1 MTNKASYATPPE
13 SSDASTSTVLRLG
26 LALGLVV
33 AAQFVLQLD
42 FSIVNVALPT
52 IKRELHFVPADL
64 QWIVT
69 GYALTFGSLLLF
81 GGRVGDIAGR
91 RRVLLIGLGAFGVA
105 SLAAGLSPTSLALI
119 ISRFLQGASA
129 AFVAPQALAIITDL
143 FSEGP
148 ARTRALGIFQ
158 GATAAGA
165 SAGIVLGG
173 ILTEFVGWRAIFL
186 VNPPV
191 IVVLVIAI
199 RRVLPTQTGR
209 PGARLDVA
217 GALLAT
223 ASIGFL
229 IFGLSQGQQHGF
241 TNPAALIALA
251 LAVVLG
257 VTFVVVEKRGKAPM
271 VPLRVLADPA
281 RRAALSMMLLLSA
294 VVAGYVYFTSL
305 YLQDV
310 LHLSPLQTGLA
321 LVPATG
327 TVLVTATLITRRA
340 LARFGVRAI
349 LLAGLSSVGLGQLW
363 LFTISNTGS
372 YQLNVLGGILLTA
385 FGVGLA
391 FPTAS
396 VAVTSGIGAGERGLA
411 GGLFVTSQQVGQ
423 AIGLAALASIAA
435 AQTSAHHGSLVSG
448 YKTSFLLAA
457 GIVVVAALIVTLQL
471 GIRTAPKETTWPQR
485 SPLAGPLHSRSRKVP
500 AREPADPKRS
510 GSASAPPRV
519 TTDT

>member
-1 MTNKASYATPPE
+1 MTNHPPGPPGKATASPIGSSTPATGP
-13 SSDASTSTVLRLG
+13 TVLPLS

-52 IKRELHFVPADL
+52 IKRELHFAPADL
-64 QWIVT
+64 QWNVT

-81 GGRVGDIAGR
+81 GGRVGDLAGH
-91 RRVLLIGLGAFGVA
+91 RRVLLIGLAGFGAA
-105 SLAAGLSPTSLALI
+105 SLAAGLSPTSLVLI
-119 ISRFLQGASA
+119 MSRFLQGASA

-143 FSEGP
+143 YSEGA

-173 ILTEFVGWRAIFL
+173 ILTEYVGWRSVFL
-186 VNPPV
+186 VNPPI
-191 IVVLVIAI
+191 IVVLCIAI
-199 RRVLPTQTGR
+199 RRVLPTKTR
-209 PGARLDVA
+209 RAGARLDFA
-217 GALLAT
+217 GAVLAT
-223 ASIGFL
+223 ASIALL

-241 TNPAALIALA
+241 ANAAALAALV

-257 VTFVVVEKRGKAPM
+257 VTFVMVEKRGKAPM
-271 VPLRVLADPA
+271 VPLGVLADPA
-281 RRAALSMMLLLSA
+281 RRAALSMMLLLGA

-310 LHLSPLQTGLA
+310 LHLSPLDTGLA
-321 LVPATG
+321 LIPATG
-327 TVLVTATLITRRA
+327 TVMITATVITRRA
-340 LARFGVRAI
+340 LARFGVRTV
-349 LLAGLSSVGLGQLW
+349 LLVGLFFVGLGQLW

-372 YQLNVLGGILLTA
+372 YQVNVLGGIVLTA
-385 FGVGLA
+385 FGMGLA

-423 AIGLAALASIAA
+423 AIGLATLATIAA
-435 AQTSAHHGSLVSG
+435 ARTSANHGSLVSG
-448 YKTSFLLAA
+448 YKASFLVAV
-457 GIVVVAALIVTLQL
+457 GIVVVAILIVVIQMRARTL
-471 GIRTAPKETTWPQR
+471 I
-485 SPLAGPLHSRSRKVP
+485 
-500 AREPADPKRS
+500 KR
-510 GSASAPPRV
+510 P
-519 TTDT
+519 T

>member
-1 MTNKASYATPPE
+1 MT
-13 SSDASTSTVLRLG
+13 TSRNHDPDSGHPRALRLG

-52 IKRELHFVPADL
+52 IKRELHFAPADL

-81 GGRVGDIAGR
+81 GGRVGDLAGH
-91 RRVLLIGLGAFGVA
+91 RRVLLSGLAAFGVT

-173 ILTEFVGWRAIFL
+173 ILTEFVGWRSVFL

-191 IVVLVIAI
+191 IVVLVVAT
-199 RRVLPTQTGR
+199 RRVLPTQTR
-209 PGARLDVA
+209 RTGARLDVA
-217 GALLAT
+217 GAVLAT
-223 ASIGFL
+223 TSIALL

-241 TNPAALIALA
+241 TNAGSSIALV

-257 VTFVVVEKRGKAPM
+257 VAFVMVEKRGKAPM
-271 VPLRVLADPA
+271 VPLGVLADPA
-281 RRAALSMMLLLSA
+281 RRAALSTMLLLGA

-310 LHLSPLQTGLA
+310 LHFSPLQTGLA
-321 LVPATG
+321 LIPATG
-327 TVLVTATLITRRA
+327 TVMVTSIVITRRA
-340 LARFGVRAI
+340 LARFGGRTI
-349 LLAGLSSVGLGQLW
+349 LLGGLSIIGFGQLW
-363 LFTISNTGS
+363 LFTISDAGS

-385 FGVGLA
+385 FGMGLV

-396 VAVTSGIGAGERGLA
+396 VAVTSGIGPSERGLA
-411 GGLFVTSQQVGQ
+411 GSLFVTAQQVGQ
-423 AIGLAALASIAA
+423 AIGLAALATIAA
-435 AQTSAHHGSLVSG
+435 AQTSAHQGSLVSG
-448 YKTSFLLAA
+448 YKASFLVAT
-457 GIVVVAALIVTLQL
+457 GIVIVAVLVVAVQM
-471 GIRTAPKETTWPQR
+471 RTKAVSKATT
-485 SPLAGPLHSRSRKVP
+485 
-500 AREPADPKRS
+500 
-510 GSASAPPRV
+510 
-519 TTDT
+519 

>member
-1 MTNKASYATPPE
+1 M
-13 SSDASTSTVLRLG
+13 LRVG

-52 IKRELHFVPADL
+52 IKGELHFGPADL

-81 GGRVGDIAGR
+81 AGRVGDIAGHR
-91 RRVLLIGLGAFGVA
+91 RILLIGLAAFGVT

-143 FSEGP
+143 YAEGP
-148 ARTRALGIFQ
+148 ARARALGIFQ

-165 SAGIVLGG
+165 SAGVVLGG

-199 RRVLPTQTGR
+199 RRVLPLPTR
-209 PGARLDVA
+209 RSAARLDIA
-217 GALLAT
+217 GAVLVT
-223 ASIGFL
+223 ASIALL

-241 TNPAALIALA
+241 SDPAALFPLV
-251 LAVVLG
+251 LAVVVG
-257 VTFVVVEKRGKAPM
+257 VTFVLVEKRGKAPM
-271 VPLRVLADPA
+271 VPLAVLADPP
-281 RRAALSMMLLLSA
+281 RRAALSMMLLLGA

-310 LHLSPLQTGLA
+310 LHFSPLDTGLA
-321 LVPATG
+321 LIPATG
-327 TVLVTATLITRRA
+327 TVMVTATVVTLRA
-340 LARFGVRAI
+340 LARFGVRKV
-349 LLAGLSSVGLGQLW
+349 LLVGLSIVALGQLW

-385 FGVGLA
+385 FGVGLT

-396 VAVTSGIGAGERGLA
+396 VAVTSGIGASERGLA
-411 GGLFVTSQQVGQ
+411 GGLFVTSQQV
-423 AIGLAALASIAA
+423 
-435 AQTSAHHGSLVSG
+435 
-448 YKTSFLLAA
+448 
-457 GIVVVAALIVTLQL
+457 
-471 GIRTAPKETTWPQR
+471 
-485 SPLAGPLHSRSRKVP
+485 
-500 AREPADPKRS
+500 
-510 GSASAPPRV
+510 
-519 TTDT
+519 

>member
-1 MTNKASYATPPE
+1 METDDTTEPLGEAIE
-13 SSDASTSTVLRLG
+13 SRPVSSTHSGTSAVPRMG

-81 GGRVGDIAGR
+81 GGRVGDLAGH
-91 RRVLLIGLGAFGVA
+91 RRVLLVGLGAFGVT
-105 SLAAGLSPTSLALI
+105 SLAAGLSPTSQALI
-119 ISRFLQGASA
+119 VARFLQGASA

-143 FSEGP
+143 FAEGP

-173 ILTEFVGWRAIFL
+173 ILTEFVGWRSVFL
-186 VNPPV
+186 VNPPF

-199 RRVLPTQTGR
+199 RRVLPTQTHR
-209 PGARLDVA
+209 VGAQLDVA

-223 ASIGFL
+223 ASIALF

-241 TNPAALIALA
+241 SGAAALSALVS
-251 LAVVLG
+251 AVVLG
-257 VTFVVVEKRGKAPM
+257 VAFVMVEQRTRIPM

-281 RRAALSMMLLLSA
+281 RRAALSSMLLLGA

-310 LHLSPLQTGLA
+310 LLFSPLQTGLA
-321 LVPATG
+321 LIPATG
-327 TVLVTATLITRRA
+327 TVMLTSIVITRRA
-340 LARFGVRAI
+340 LARFGVRT
-349 LLAGLSSVGLGQLW
+349 LLLVGLSISGLGQLW
-363 LFTISNTGS
+363 LFTVSNTGS

-385 FGVGLA
+385 FGVGLV

-396 VAVTSGIGAGERGLA
+396 VAVTSGVGASERGLA

-423 AIGLAALASIAA
+423 AIGVAALATLAA
-435 AQTSAHHGSLVSG
+435 ARTSARHGSLVSG
-448 YKTSFLLAA
+448 YKASFLVAA
-457 GIVVVAALIVTLQL
+457 GIVVVALLIVVVQM
-471 GIRTAPKETTWPQR
+471 RTRIAPK
-485 SPLAGPLHSRSRKVP
+485 
-500 AREPADPKRS
+500 
-510 GSASAPPRV
+510 
-519 TTDT
+519 